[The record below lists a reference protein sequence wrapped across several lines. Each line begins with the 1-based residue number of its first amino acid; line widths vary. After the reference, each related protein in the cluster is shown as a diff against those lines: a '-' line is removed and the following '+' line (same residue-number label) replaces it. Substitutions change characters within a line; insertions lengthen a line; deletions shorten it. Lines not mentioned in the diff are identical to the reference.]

1 MATIFMFD
9 QRKANLYNH
18 QITTQKCDEMFN
30 WKNTVSDQC
39 APFDKRAFIEL
50 LNSSKFHYNAANNIQ
65 QSYEY
70 CKQTNS
76 IYDEKIQF
84 HDSLVAENC
93 NREFPQKLFPT
104 SMLDNEHDLR
114 SAQNIFSTWKA
125 IACKINSL
133 SKKRRS
139 QMFRDPS
146 IEKVNVICTYII
158 CDEHTFCSI

>member
-9 QRKANLYNH
+9 QRKGNLYNH

-70 CKQTNS
+70 CKKTNS

-84 HDSLVAENC
+84 HDGFVAENC
-93 NREFPQKLFPT
+93 NREFPRKLFPT

-114 SAQNIFSTWKA
+114 SAQNIFNTWKA

-146 IEKVNVICTYII
+146 IEKVNVIWTYVIY
-158 CDEHTFCSI
+158 DKHTSCSI